1 MESKPRVTA
10 AILSTAP
17 QAPNRVVRVL
27 QAHKSAPPTIVSSS
41 SSSNN
46 SVKVSSTTVVVNPQS
61 GGSGRSRKQV
71 FVTSKSSEES
81 PIAAANNDDSTTS
94 DPKIEEERD
103 ILEEDLDLDFV
114 PYPRTN
120 TSSGRARGRPPRGS
134 MNRGGNGGSGKK

>member
-1 MESKPRVTA
+1 M
-10 AILSTAP
+10 
-17 QAPNRVVRVL
+17 
-27 QAHKSAPPTIVSSS
+27 
-41 SSSNN
+41 
-46 SVKVSSTTVVVNPQS
+46 VVNPQS
-61 GGSGRSRKQV
+61 GSGSGRSRKQV

-94 DPKIEEERD
+94 DPKIEDERD